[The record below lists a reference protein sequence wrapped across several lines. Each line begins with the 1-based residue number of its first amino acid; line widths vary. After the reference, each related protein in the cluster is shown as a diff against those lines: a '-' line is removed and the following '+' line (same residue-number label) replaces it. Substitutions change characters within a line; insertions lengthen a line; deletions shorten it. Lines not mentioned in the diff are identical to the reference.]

1 MTPFDFDS
9 DSVENT
15 TSPAQEES
23 DGELGST
30 TVRDPESSGDWSDES
45 NVTIDTNS
53 FSNAAPAPQTC
64 SVRDMNKFINLVR
77 KTPATKVM
85 EIPKNSNDGGVL
97 ANLLSLEGRALTKV
111 LTFVAEDLQFLDYES
126 ALDSVLD
133 SLLQSGVHQI
143 FDKIDLGRRG
153 SGAMVL
159 ALTANCLILISLY
172 NFVYHLIIKGIY
184 RTVATLG
191 RHLRLHGFRPC
202 ECRCHLASQTEA
214 GSNLGLP
221 NEPAPQEPAPLENGR
236 DNNGFQGE
244 NLGGGVNAEPSLG
257 LANPNADYEVVGH
270 PPDDLVSVDLNSP
283 SVPFEG
289 GEGTYFENSEYMDPL
304 LALREPIPEKSIRK
318 LAERRP
324 QGRPLPETSFLS
336 FGKTLSKNHG
346 TEKVSDR
353 KGFLA
358 KLCKASPP
366 KVPSRRLKEYEQIE
380 MSNLLKSLD
389 LEI

>member
-15 TSPAQEES
+15 ASPAQEDS

-30 TVRDPESSGDWSDES
+30 TVRDPDYSGDWSDES
-45 NVTIDTNS
+45 NVTIDTDS
-53 FSNAAPAPQTC
+53 FANVAPAPQTC

-85 EIPKNSNDGGVL
+85 EIPKTSNDGGVL
-97 ANLLSLEGRALTKV
+97 ADLLSLEGRALTKV

-133 SLLQSGVHQI
+133 SLLQSGIHQV
-143 FDKIDLGRRG
+143 FDRIDLGRRG

-172 NFVYHLIIKGIY
+172 NFLYHLIIKGIY
-184 RTVATLG
+184 RTVAILG
-191 RHLRLHGFRPC
+191 RHLRLHGFKPC
-202 ECRCHLASQTEA
+202 ECRCHLASQTEE
-214 GSNLGLP
+214 GSDLGLP
-221 NEPAPQEPAPLENGR
+221 NEPAPQESVPLENGR
-236 DNNGFQGE
+236 DNDGFQGE
-244 NLGGGVNAEPSLG
+244 NLGGGVNARPSLG
-257 LANPNADYEVVGH
+257 FANPNADYEVVGH
-270 PPDDLVSVDLNSP
+270 PLDDFVTVDLNAP

-289 GEGTYFENSEYMDPL
+289 GEGAYFENSEYMDPL
-304 LALREPIPEKSIRK
+304 LALREPIPQKSIWQ

-324 QGRPLPETSFLS
+324 QGRPWPETSLLS
-336 FGKTLSKNHG
+336 FGKTLSKNHE
-346 TEKVSDR
+346 TENVSGQKSLLD
-353 KGFLA
+353 
-358 KLCKASPP
+358 KLRKASPP
-366 KVPSRRLKEYEQIE
+366 MVPSRKREEHEQIE
-380 MSNLLKSLD
+380 MSSFLRS